1 MLEGITPERWKAV
14 EPLLERVLELEPE
27 RRAAFLDEGCS
38 GDPDLRAAVERLLAA
53 CERAEPLL
61 ESPAPVVYSAL
72 LAPAPEPL
80 APAVGARLG
89 PWRIVGEAGHGG
101 MGVVYLAERADEQY
115 RQQIALKVLRGGAF
129 DAHLAR
135 RFLEERQILASLNHP
150 HIARLVDGGV
160 TEEAVPWFAMEY
172 VQGEPIDRYCDG
184 RRLLV
189 EQRLRLFL
197 DVCDAVQYAHR
208 SLVVHRDLKPS
219 NILVTGDGQVKLL
232 DFGIAKLIEGGQ
244 GGGRAGGQEATGTG
258 LRLMTPEYA
267 SPEQVRGQPVSTA
280 SDVYSLGV
288 VLYEL
293 LAAERP
299 YRAGSGRDIEQLIL
313 EHEPARP
320 SQMAARAGSPPAAAR
335 GTTPDRLRRQL
346 AGDLDTIVLT
356 ALRKEPGRRYPSVEQ
371 LASDVRRHLEGLPVS
386 ARRDTWAYRAGKF
399 VRRSRVALVAGVIG
413 AALALGAVALL
424 ALRTSEPRRIELGRA
439 TQVTFD
445 PGLEVDPALSPDGKF
460 VAYAKGPPDR
470 MRLFVRQVSGG
481 QPIAVTPDGGPAQ
494 RQPQWAADGS
504 RLLYEAGD
512 SVYLV
517 PALGGVPRLVGAGLN
532 TRAGTGLRY
541 LTTKALA
548 PRR

>member
-1 MLEGITPERWKAV
+1 
-14 EPLLERVLELEPE
+14 
-27 RRAAFLDEGCS
+27 
-38 GDPDLRAAVERLLAA
+38 
-53 CERAEPLL
+53 
-61 ESPAPVVYSAL
+61 
-72 LAPAPEPL
+72 
-80 APAVGARLG
+80 
-89 PWRIVGEAGHGG
+89 
-101 MGVVYLAERADEQY
+101 LAERADEQY
-115 RQQIALKVLRGGAF
+115 RQQVALKLLRSGGAL
-129 DAHLAR
+129 DPQLER
-135 RFLEERQILASLNHP
+135 RFLEERQILASLDHP

-160 TEEAVPWFAMEY
+160 TEDAVPWFAMEY
-172 VQGEPIDRYCDG
+172 VRGERIDRYCD
-184 RRLLV
+184 RHCLRV
-189 EQRLRLFL
+189 DQRLRLFVE
-197 DVCDAVQYAHR
+197 VCDAVQYAHR
-208 SLVVHRDLKPS
+208 NLVVHRDLKPS

-244 GGGRAGGQEATGTG
+244 AGGSAGGQEETQTG

-267 SPEQVRGQPVSTA
+267 SPEQMRGQPVTTA

-299 YRAGSGRDIEQLIL
+299 YRAGSGRDIDQLIV

-320 SQMAARAGSPPAAAR
+320 SHMAARAGSSAAAAR
-335 GTTPDRLRRQL
+335 GTTPDRLRRRLQ
-346 AGDLDTIVLT
+346 GDLDTIVLT
-356 ALRKEPGRRYPSVEQ
+356 ALRKEPARRYQSAEQ
-371 LASDVRRHLEGLPVS
+371 LAADLRRQLEGLPVS

-424 ALRTSEPRRIELGRA
+424 ALRMSEPRRIELGRA

-460 VAYAKGPPDR
+460 VAYAKGPPVR

-481 QPIAVTPDGGPAQ
+481 QPVAVTPDSGPAQ

-517 PALGGVPRLVGAGLN
+517 PAVGGVPRLVGAGVN
-532 TRAGTGLRY
+532 TRAGPGLRY

-548 PRR
+548 PDGDRFLFNRVDTIFVQPIEGSRPRALAR